1 MEGWRIENTAFRLC
15 PTPSLPEREI
25 TKNGDARHG
34 GVISVCRPQL
44 GLCCMKSFVFC
55 SLMAALLLA
64 LILQGNFMQMVL
76 VLAAS
81 IWILGPVLLFVGLWA
96 ISQQLRTHQINPG
109 VVKTLIGTLVIAA
122 SLGISLV
129 VGKELN
135 HWQIQRTRDFVSEM
149 VPRLDD
155 FRAKQGRY
163 PQSLNELGEI
173 HLPALLA
180 EPGGYRS
187 TGSDYHFEF
196 WDPAGLMNGY
206 SFDSQNRQW
215 VSFD

>member
-64 LILQGNFMQMVL
+64 LILQGNLMHMIL
-76 VLAAS
+76 VLAFG
-81 IWILGPVLLFVGLWA
+81 IWILGPVLLCLGLWA